1 MENAV
6 CLGQGV
12 GILPATVATAIRGII
27 ICATTDPNPNR
38 IKSVVMTVH
47 ERGGF
52 GLRTFGGSVWSGNI
66 C

>member
-1 MENAV
+1 MENVV

-27 ICATTDPNPNR
+27 IGATTNPNLNR
-38 IKSVVMTVH
+38 IKSVVIIA
-47 ERGGF
+47 RGRRG
-52 GLRTFGGSVWSGNI
+52 V